1 SDLSL
6 ASANSPVA
14 LFPFIES
21 GATVR
26 NLNHAIVSIT
36 GAGNFIFVAPLAGE
50 NRGTISNVQ
59 VLSGTVS
66 GGSQSGAAG
75 GLAAQ
80 NKGLIQN
87 SSSAANVSVGSNGIG
102 GGLVGFNLGIIQN
115 AFASGS
121 VAGAGGTSGINSQ
134 NGSTTLGGLAG
145 INQGLISGSSA
156 SGNIGSPNIANLQVG
171 GLVGDNSGT
180 ILSSIAKGDVQAGSA
195 NPARGLVGPHT
206 PGALFQGAGAPAYFY
221 RGFICG
227 SATGGCGCRRA
238 PGRDRGGPRGR

>member
-1 SDLSL
+1 VL
-6 ASANSPVA
+6 
-14 LFPFIES
+14 PFMES
-21 GATVR
+21 GAAGR
-26 NLNHAIVSIT
+26 NLNLGKVKIT

-102 GGLVGFNLGIIQN
+102 GGVVGFNLRIIQK
-115 AFASGS
+115 AFARGS
-121 VAGAGGTSGINSQ
+121 VSGAGGTTGINTQ
-134 NGSTTLGGLAG
+134 NGSTTLRGLAG
-145 INQGLISGSSA
+145 INQGLMSGSSA
-156 SGNIGSPNIANLQVG
+156 SRNIGSPNIANLQVG

-195 NPARGLVGPHT
+195 SLAGGLVGSNT
-206 PGALFQGAGAPAYFY
+206 PCAICMSAGASPYFNSV
-221 RGFICG
+221 FI
-227 SATGGCGCRRA
+227 
-238 PGRDRGGPRGR
+238 